1 MNWKINIKGFES
13 YLKLER
19 SLAKN
24 TVLAYVKDISLLADY
39 MIENGQDNPT
49 RLGYNELSEFIGHLH
64 DKDYNSA
71 SQARMLSAVKTF
83 YAYLIVENQIQTNP
97 ASLIE
102 GPRMKRK
109 LPVFLTISEIEQVM
123 KAIDHS
129 SPQGPRNRA
138 ILETLYSCGLRV
150 TECIK
155 LKLSNLH
162 FQDGFVRVIGKGD
175 KERLVPIGSMAIKH
189 IQLYINEVR
198 RHQVIHKEAE
208 DILFLNRRGKGL
220 SRVMIFNIIKDL
232 CLKASIEKNVSPHT
246 FRHSFATH
254 LIEGGADLRAI
265 QEMLGHASIVT
276 TEIYTH
282 LDREYLRSSIIS
294 HHPLEK
300 MTGIK
305 S

>member
-129 SPQGPRNRA
+129 SPQG
-138 ILETLYSCGLRV
+138 LRDF
-150 TECIK
+150 I
-155 LKLSNLH
+155 
-162 FQDGFVRVIGKGD
+162 
-175 KERLVPIGSMAIKH
+175 
-189 IQLYINEVR
+189 
-198 RHQVIHKEAE
+198 
-208 DILFLNRRGKGL
+208 
-220 SRVMIFNIIKDL
+220 
-232 CLKASIEKNVSPHT
+232 
-246 FRHSFATH
+246 
-254 LIEGGADLRAI
+254 
-265 QEMLGHASIVT
+265 
-276 TEIYTH
+276 
-282 LDREYLRSSIIS
+282 
-294 HHPLEK
+294 
-300 MTGIK
+300 
-305 S
+305 

>member
-1 MNWKINIKGFES
+1 MNWKIIIKEFEH

-19 SLAKN
+19 SLSQN
-24 TVLAYVKDISLLADY
+24 TVMAYVKDVKLLADF
-39 MIENGQDNPT
+39 MIEKDQKSPLT
-49 RLGYNELSEFIGHLH
+49 LGYNELSDFVAHLH
-64 DKDYNSA
+64 DQKYNSA
-71 SQARMLSAVKTF
+71 SQARMLSAIKAF
-83 YAYLIVENQIQTNP
+83 YSYLMVENLVDSNP

-102 GPRMKRK
+102 GPRLTRK
-109 LPVFLTISEIEQVM
+109 LPVFLSVNEIEILM

-129 SPQGPRNRA
+129 VPQGTRNRA

-155 LKLSNLH
+155 LKISNLH
-162 FQDGFVRVIGKGD
+162 FDDGFVRVIGKGD
-175 KERLVPIGSMAIKH
+175 KERLVPIGSLAMKH
-189 IQLYINEVR
+189 INLYRNEVR
-198 RHQVIHKEAE
+198 QHQVIHSEHE
-208 DILFLNRRGKGL
+208 DTLFLNRRGKGL

-232 CLKASIEKNVSPHT
+232 CAKASIEKNVSPHT

-300 MTGIK
+300 LDNIK